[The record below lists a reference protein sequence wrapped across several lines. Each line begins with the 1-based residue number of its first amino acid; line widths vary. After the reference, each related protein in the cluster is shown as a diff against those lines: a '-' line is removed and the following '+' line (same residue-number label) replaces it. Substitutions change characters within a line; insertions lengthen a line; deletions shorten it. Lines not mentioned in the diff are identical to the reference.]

1 MKNCSTIR
9 SKRRRTIIT
18 KFDLSR
24 ETLLL
29 ACCLMAL
36 DVGCIQQTPSPEAS
50 QPIVSSDKEPGEAA
64 EKDREF
70 FSSDEESQRFP
81 ATDVY
86 EIARTGA
93 KSAKAEQQNSASAIP
108 QTRTDHDADIAASSG
123 EVSEGDNLPFSP
135 PTKSGSDAQKKSQP
149 DVELVG
155 KNAKSLHKQARSAMS
170 NGDDGKAFRF
180 AAKAWQ
186 ATQAAPDDAHL
197 KALAIEIRTDLET
210 ISARANAKFA
220 AKAGDPSTLT
230 IEK

>member
-9 SKRRRTIIT
+9 SKRRWTIFT

-29 ACCLMAL
+29 ASCLMAL
-36 DVGCIQQTPSPEAS
+36 DVGCIQQTRSPEAS
-50 QPIVSSDKEPGEAA
+50 QPVVSSDIEPGAVA
-64 EKDREF
+64 ETDQEF
-70 FSSDEESQRFP
+70 SSSDEGSQKSP
-81 ATDVY
+81 ATNVN

-108 QTRTDHDADIAASSG
+108 QARTDHDAEIAASSD
-123 EVSEGDNLPFSP
+123 EVSEGDSLPSSP
-135 PTKSGSDAQKKSQP
+135 PTKTGSDPQQKSQP
-149 DVELVG
+149 DLETVR

-170 NGDDGKAFRF
+170 NGDDGKAFRI

-186 ATQAAPDDAHL
+186 ATQTAPDDANL
-197 KALAIEIRTDLET
+197 KALAKEIRMDLET

-220 AKAGDPSTLT
+220 AKAADPSTLT